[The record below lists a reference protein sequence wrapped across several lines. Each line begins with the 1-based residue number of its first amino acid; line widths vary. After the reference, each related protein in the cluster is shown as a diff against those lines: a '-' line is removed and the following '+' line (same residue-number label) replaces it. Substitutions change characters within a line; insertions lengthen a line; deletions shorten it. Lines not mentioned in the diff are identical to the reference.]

1 MQILR
6 FAQDDKPFSMKPR
19 ILTALLLIPPV
30 IYLIG
35 WSPKWLL
42 LAAVIAVV
50 ELCLYEFY
58 KICQHA
64 GFKPLSALGY
74 LAGAALCAVRAMET
88 SRAEMYSLV
97 LLVAFVLMTLTM
109 ALVMTRD
116 LKTYLGAIATTTFSV
131 VYIGLALSCL
141 LPLRFS
147 RLGAGWLG
155 LAATPS
161 FSEGRKLMLLL
172 FLVIWADDTFAYLV
186 GRTIGRKMLFPS
198 ISPKKTLEGSVA
210 GLVGSLLVAWSF
222 ARLFWQT
229 ASLKIVILLA
239 GLVALFGQIGDLVE
253 SAMKRGA
260 NLKDSGSALPG
271 HGGLLDRVDSL
282 LLGAPALWL
291 TLAILDFWR

>member
-1 MQILR
+1 
-6 FAQDDKPFSMKPR
+6 MKLR

-35 WSPKWLL
+35 WSPKWLF
-42 LAAVIAVV
+42 LAAVIVSV
-50 ELCLYEFY
+50 ELCLFEFF

-64 GFKPLSALGY
+64 GFKPLSVVAY
-74 LAGAALCAVRAMET
+74 LASAALCAVRAADT
-88 SRAEMYSLV
+88 SKPEMYSFV
-97 LLVAFVLMTLTM
+97 LLVAFVPMTLTI
-109 ALVMTRD
+109 ALAMTRD
-116 LKTYLGAIATTTFSV
+116 LKTYLGAIATTIFGV
-131 VYIGLALSCL
+131 AYIGLTLSCL

-147 RLGAGWLG
+147 RLGAGSLG
-155 LAATPS
+155 LAGTGGNP
-161 FSEGRKLMLLL
+161 EGRKLVLLL

-186 GRTIGRKMLFPS
+186 GRAMGRKMLFPS

-210 GLVGSLLVAWSF
+210 GLVGSLLVAWGF

-229 ASLKIVILLA
+229 ASLKKVILLG
-239 GLVALFGQIGDLVE
+239 GLVALFGQIGDLAE

-282 LLGAPALWL
+282 LFGAPVLWL
-291 TLAILDFWR
+291 TLTIMDVWR

>member
-1 MQILR
+1 
-6 FAQDDKPFSMKPR
+6 MKLR

-42 LAAVIAVV
+42 LAAVITVV
-50 ELCLYEFY
+50 ELCLYEFFQL
-58 KICQHA
+58 CQHA
-64 GFKPLSALGY
+64 GFRPLSVLGY
-74 LAGAALCAVRAMET
+74 VACAALCGVRAVET
-88 SRAEMYSLV
+88 STTEIYALG
-97 LLVAFVLMTLTM
+97 LLVSVVLVILTV
-109 ALVMTRD
+109 ALALTRD
-116 LKTYLGAIATTTFSV
+116 LKTYLGAIATTTFGV

-147 RLGAGWLG
+147 RLGAGSLG
-155 LAATPS
+155 LAGTAGVS
-161 FSEGRKLMLLL
+161 AGRNLMLLL

-186 GRTIGRKMLFPS
+186 GRTLGRKMLFPS

-210 GLVGSLLVAWSF
+210 GLAGSLLVAWGF

-229 ASLKIVILLA
+229 ASLKKVILLA
-239 GLVALFGQIGDLVE
+239 GLVALFGQMGDLTE

-260 NLKDSGSALPG
+260 NLKDSGSVLPG

-282 LLGAPALWL
+282 LFGVPVLWL
-291 TLAILDFWR
+291 TLTIMDVWR